1 MMRTTSRYVHEMML
15 PTAYFLE
22 VLHTVFYDNV
32 HILMVYSSLLFSR
45 CLKNIKKGSQS
56 ECTKN
61 NKENNKVA
69 GGSRLAVSAAA
80 VAVSAAIGAWALV

>member
-1 MMRTTSRYVHEMML
+1 MML

-56 ECTKN
+56 ECTN
-61 NKENNKVA
+61 GKVA
-69 GGSRLAVSAAA
+69 GGSRLAVSAAV